1 MNMIK
6 EINKEVAPGI
16 VVIENAIDNSDRLID
31 LAMNRSDWESSKVVG
46 KNGDYT
52 LDLNARVADTLN
64 VEANLQH
71 EVEWFSLAKFLWAY
85 GNEYGGIYN
94 APFSRV
100 EGAQMLRYYPNKGHY
115 DTHTD
120 SGPHT
125 PRIFSAVLYLNDVDE
140 GGETHFPV
148 FNVSVKPEKNKLVL
162 FPANYMYRHSAL
174 PAISNEKFCIV
185 TWYVP

>member
-1 MNMIK
+1 MIEK
-6 EINKEVAPGI
+6 INKEIAPGI
-16 VVIENAIDNSDRLID
+16 VIIENAIDNSDHLID
-31 LAMNRSDWESSKVVG
+31 LGVNRQDWEPSTVVTNDG
-46 KNGDYT
+46 GHGV
-52 LDLNARVADTLN
+52 DLNARVADVLN

-71 EVEWFSLAKFLWAY
+71 EIEWFSLAKTFWDY
-85 GNEYGGIYN
+85 GNEYGSIYT
-94 APFSRV
+94 APFSRI
-100 EGAQMLRYYPNKGHY
+100 EGAQMLRYQTNRGHY

-125 PRIFSAVLYLNDVDE
+125 PRIFSAVLYLNDVEE
-140 GGETHFPV
+140 GGETYFPV
-148 FNVSVKPEKNKLVL
+148 FDVSVKPEKNKLVL